1 MKYLFKIVFFFALG
15 LSLNFMIKTDDLMLW
30 ESNNSL
36 QINDFKALQKDTV
49 KTGGKKFLGAISS
62 ISIEVLT
69 TQKNKFTAPKMVVKN
84 YFHRDQSW
92 MMVKNAYVLQHEQ
105 IHFNISEL
113 YARKIRKSADSL
125 ARKKVTNLQ
134 TYGNIVEHWEK
145 KKQKAND
152 QFDAENEDYFLV
164 LGKEILFRKNPKQ
177 KEWLDKINIE
187 LQKLDI
193 YKYEDSL

>member
-1 MKYLFKIVFFFALG
+1 MKFTFKILIFSSSLLF
-15 LSLNFMIKTDDLMLW
+15 LSFITAPQDLILW
-30 ESNNSL
+30 RNNNSL
-36 QINDFKALQKDTV
+36 QIKDFQAIQKDTIQ
-49 KTGGKKFLGAISS
+49 TGNKKFLGAISA
-62 ISIEVLT
+62 IYIEVIT
-69 TQKNKFTAPKMVVKN
+69 TQKSRYTPPKLVVKN
-84 YFHRDQSW
+84 YFDKQQSW
-92 MMVKNAYVLQHEQ
+92 MLVKNAYVLQHEQ

-125 ARKKVTNLQ
+125 ARKNVTKLQ
-134 TYGNIVEHWEK
+134 TYRNIVEHWEK

>member
-1 MKYLFKIVFFFALG
+1 MN
-15 LSLNFMIKTDDLMLW
+15 LSEQL
-30 ESNNSL
+30 
-36 QINDFKALQKDTV
+36 KAKGWTV
-49 KTGGKKFLGAISS
+49 KDAAEFFGVSRQKLHS
-62 ISIEVLT
+62 VL
-69 TQKNKFTAPKMVVKN
+69 AEAMP
-84 YFHRDQSW
+84 
-92 MMVKNAYVLQHEQ
+92 
-105 IHFNISEL
+105 
-113 YARKIRKSADSL
+113 
-125 ARKKVTNLQ
+125 TNLWVCAVNGMPKFVASMKHQ
-134 TYGNIVEHWEK
+134 HVKK

>member
-1 MKYLFKIVFFFALG
+1 
-15 LSLNFMIKTDDLMLW
+15 MIKTDDLILW

-134 TYGNIVEHWEK
+134 TYRNIVEHWEK

-152 QFDAENEDYFLV
+152 QFDAENEDYFFV
-164 LGKEILFRKNPKQ
+164 VGKEILFRKNPKQ
-177 KEWLDKINIE
+177 KEWLDKINAE

-193 YKYEDSL
+193 YKYENSL

>member
-1 MKYLFKIVFFFALG
+1 
-15 LSLNFMIKTDDLMLW
+15 
-30 ESNNSL
+30 
-36 QINDFKALQKDTV
+36 
-49 KTGGKKFLGAISS
+49 
-62 ISIEVLT
+62 
-69 TQKNKFTAPKMVVKN
+69 MVVKN

-125 ARKKVTNLQ
+125 ARKNVTNLQ
-134 TYGNIVEHWEK
+134 TYRNIVEHWEK

-164 LGKEILFRKNPKQ
+164 LAKKFFLEKIQNKKNG
-177 KEWLDKINIE
+177 
-187 LQKLDI
+187 
-193 YKYEDSL
+193 

>member
-1 MKYLFKIVFFFALG
+1 MSFITAPQ
-15 LSLNFMIKTDDLMLW
+15 DLILW
-30 ESNNSL
+30 KNNNSL
-36 QINDFKALQKDTV
+36 QIKDFQAIQKDTL
-49 KTGGKKFLGAISS
+49 KTGNRKFLGAISA
-62 ISIEVLT
+62 ISIEVIT
-69 TQKNKFTAPKMVVKN
+69 TQKSRYTPPKLVVKN
-84 YFHRDQSW
+84 YFDKQQSW

-125 ARKKVTNLQ
+125 ARKNVTKLQ
-134 TYGNIVEHWEK
+134 TYRNIVEHWEK

-152 QFDAENEDYFLV
+152 QFDAENEDYFFV

>member
-1 MKYLFKIVFFFALG
+1 MKFFFKIVFFFVLV
-15 LSLNFMIKTDDLMLW
+15 LSLSFVKTEGLILW
-30 ESNNSL
+30 KNNNSL

-49 KTGGKKFLGAISS
+49 KTGGKKFLGAISA
-62 ISIEVLT
+62 ISIEVIT
-69 TQKNKFTAPKMVVKN
+69 TQKSRYTPPKLVVKN
-84 YFHRDQSW
+84 YFDKQQSW

-125 ARKKVTNLQ
+125 ARKNVTNLQ
-134 TYGNIVEHWEK
+134 TYRNIVEHWEK

-164 LGKEILFRKNPKQ
+164 IGKEILFRKNPKQ

-193 YKYEDSL
+193 YKYENSL

>member
-1 MKYLFKIVFFFALG
+1 MKFFFKIVFFFVLV
-15 LSLNFMIKTDDLMLW
+15 LSLSFVKTEDLILW
-30 ESNNSL
+30 KNNNSL

-69 TQKNKFTAPKMVVKN
+69 TQKSRYTPPKLVVKN
-84 YFHRDQSW
+84 YFDKQQSW

-125 ARKKVTNLQ
+125 ARKNVTNLQ
-134 TYGNIVEHWEK
+134 TYRNIVEHWEK

-193 YKYEDSL
+193 YKYENSL

>member
-1 MKYLFKIVFFFALG
+1 MKFFFKIVFFFVLV
-15 LSLNFMIKTDDLMLW
+15 LSLSFVKTEDLILW
-30 ESNNSL
+30 KNNNSL

-49 KTGGKKFLGAISS
+49 KTGGKKFLGAISA
-62 ISIEVLT
+62 ISIEVIT
-69 TQKNKFTAPKMVVKN
+69 TQKSRYTPPKLVVKN
-84 YFHRDQSW
+84 YFDKQQSW

-125 ARKKVTNLQ
+125 ARKNVTNLQ
-134 TYGNIVEHWEK
+134 TYRNIVEHWEK

-193 YKYEDSL
+193 YKYENSL